1 MKIADPT
8 VAYQTVKSGVHRWIS
23 NFQSVLI
30 NSKQIPKNIKFG
42 LLAHFNMENKMNGS
56 DRPFGFWKVEY
67 WSNAP
72 KPLCIAMH
80 HSPSHIILYYILRGW
95 LICFHKHLGR
105 SATNPFS
112 IFQNPNS
119 RSEPFI
125 LFSILI
131 SAWRPNFTF
140 FGIFLLFIKPLWK
153 SLIQRWTPDFTVW

>member
-1 MKIADPT
+1 MLN
-8 VAYQTVKSGVHRWIS
+8 G
-23 NFQSVLI
+23 
-30 NSKQIPKNIKFG
+30 NI
-42 LLAHFNMENKMNGS
+42 
-56 DRPFGFWKVEY
+56 
-67 WSNAP
+67 
-72 KPLCIAMH
+72 
-80 HSPSHIILYYILRGW
+80 YIYIGW

-140 FGIFLLFIKPLWK
+140 FGIFLLFIKLILK
-153 SLIQRWTPDFTVW
+153 LLIQRDFQSGLINSKKIPKNVKFGLQADINMENKMNGLDRSFGLRISDLLSKAQGCLCFAKHGSLTQYI